1 MHSTLCDCEQ
11 ATRFNMP
18 RPRNKCE
25 IPRKTSKIKCH
36 APACCNLGGKNMCI
50 LHKIHIYTKPAK
62 VIQNAYTNYR
72 MRRAINIYINLPKDL
87 QRKISFHMR
96 ENSLI
101 KIHQHDVI
109 QQIITNKLERLIM
122 FARTRAD
129 YLVECIHMFKLAIKY
144 FEILNYDNHNRFVS
158 TIVHGFTIDFKKNNQ
173 PVVFADKMVILKKMY
188 LDYISLC
195 WPIQD

>member
-1 MHSTLCDCEQ
+1 
-11 ATRFNMP
+11 
-18 RPRNKCE
+18 
-25 IPRKTSKIKCH
+25 
-36 APACCNLGGKNMCI
+36 
-50 LHKIHIYTKPAK
+50 
-62 VIQNAYTNYR
+62 
-72 MRRAINIYINLPKDL
+72 
-87 QRKISFHMR
+87 
-96 ENSLI
+96 
-101 KIHQHDVI
+101 
-109 QQIITNKLERLIM
+109 M

-158 TIVHGFTIDFKKNNQ
+158 TIVNGFTIDFKQNNQ